1 MERLIDWNFPIKID
15 LAKESPDSSSLLIK
29 ELWSCN
35 FCCSFGTI
43 FISIISNHQSL
54 VSRCFWLWKFAFS
67 AFARNKFRQ
76 KLLLPVSV
84 NLWSLEMDRRPRWEL
99 ILLNV
104 TSVYPQWR
112 SLVAPFMPT
121 RTNRQ
126 MPTFFTPVD
135 SSLGSRHLG
144 FACLWFYSFCP
155 AVKNIWRKKCT
166 EMRNKCLLLR
176 LAFRRVHNKKL
187 HQEPHKSVS
196 HETFVPRILSFARRR
211 EYPTRFL
218 LFLAQKAPYSISRS
232 SNSTS
237 WKNTDGSSSDMSL
250 LLKLVTA

>member
-1 MERLIDWNFPIKID
+1 MELQFLLQFWKQNFFLPPI
-15 LAKESPDSSSLLIK
+15 
-29 ELWSCN
+29 
-35 FCCSFGTI
+35 
-43 FISIISNHQSL
+43 IISTHQSL
-54 VSRCFWLWKFAFS
+54 VSKGFWLWKFAFS
-67 AFARNKFRQ
+67 PFARNKFLQ

-84 NLWSLEMDRRPRWEL
+84 NLWSLEMDRRPPLRWEL

-112 SLVAPFMPT
+112 SLVAPFMPK
-121 RTNRQ
+121 RTLDKSAFGKGRH
-126 MPTFFTPVD
+126 FLSRWIPVCAAVTWALRVYD
-135 SSLGSRHLG
+135 
-144 FACLWFYSFCP
+144 FIPF

-232 SNSTS
+232 SNPTS